1 MVTTSYQ
8 YPQYLYALQHNG
20 ESVQLPNG
28 SWETPAAVWELKATC
43 REETNGKGSTIQTAD
58 GKTRVFAS
66 LIQLPKGTAKIPEGT
81 QGGKTFR
88 LRGKGIVNMR
98 TRDPGDL
105 FLHISIETPVNLT
118 SKQKQ
123 LLRDF
128 EASLKDGGNK
138 HNPKTQ
144 SFFDRMKS
152 FFG

>member
-81 QGGKTFR
+81 QVIVTREEVEVSQLANADFVEAAKATGLVVVTGICEKFDIGR
-88 LRGKGIVNMR
+88 LHCRLWI
-98 TRDPGDL
+98 
-105 FLHISIETPVNLT
+105 
-118 SKQKQ
+118 
-123 LLRDF
+123 
-128 EASLKDGGNK
+128 
-138 HNPKTQ
+138 
-144 SFFDRMKS
+144 
-152 FFG
+152 

>member
-58 GKTRVFAS
+58 GETRVFAS

-81 QGGKTFR
+81 QV
-88 LRGKGIVNMR
+88 IV
-98 TRDPGDL
+98 TREEVEVSQLANTDFVEAAKATGLVVVTGTCEKFDPGR
-105 FLHISIETPVNLT
+105 LHCRLWI
-118 SKQKQ
+118 
-123 LLRDF
+123 
-128 EASLKDGGNK
+128 
-138 HNPKTQ
+138 
-144 SFFDRMKS
+144 
-152 FFG
+152 

>member
-28 SWETPAAVWELKATC
+28 SWETPAAVWELKAAC

-81 QGGKTFR
+81 QVIVTREEVEVSQLANADFVEAAKATGLVVVTGICEKFDIGR
-88 LRGKGIVNMR
+88 LHCRLWI
-98 TRDPGDL
+98 
-105 FLHISIETPVNLT
+105 
-118 SKQKQ
+118 
-123 LLRDF
+123 
-128 EASLKDGGNK
+128 
-138 HNPKTQ
+138 
-144 SFFDRMKS
+144 
-152 FFG
+152 